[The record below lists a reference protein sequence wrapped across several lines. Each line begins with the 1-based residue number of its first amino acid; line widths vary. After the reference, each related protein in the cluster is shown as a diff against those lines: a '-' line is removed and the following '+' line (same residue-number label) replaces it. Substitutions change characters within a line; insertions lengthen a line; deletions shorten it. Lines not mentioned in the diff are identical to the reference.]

1 MILISQKQWFTVLLS
16 FLASLALLFVVLP
29 LVVTVVTT
37 HPSDLQ
43 LALVDREVLRSLGT
57 TFLGGILATCF
68 GLLVGVPL
76 AWILSRKHFP
86 GKGLVEGIVTLPVII
101 PHTAAGIALLMVFG
115 SYGILGNL
123 FAKVGI
129 FFVDQLAGVVVAMAF
144 VGLPFLVTSS
154 REAFTAVD
162 IELEKAAMIDGA
174 SIWQVFLHVTL
185 PLSWR
190 GITAGAMMMWAR
202 GISEFGAVA
211 IIAYHPKIVPV
222 LVYERFQGFG
232 LSAAQPIAVI
242 LILAV
247 LLVFI
252 GLRLL
257 SNLNR
262 NEK

>member
-1 MILISQKQWFTVLLS
+1 MTLISQKQWFTVLLS
-16 FLASLALLFVVLP
+16 FLASLAILFIILP

-37 HPSDLQ
+37 QPSDLK
-43 LALVDREVLRSLGT
+43 LALLDQEVLRSLGT
-57 TFLGGILATCF
+57 TFFGGIIATGF

-76 AWILSRKHFP
+76 AWVLSRKDFP

-115 SYGILGNL
+115 SYGILGSL
-123 FAKVGI
+123 FEKVGI
-129 FFVDQLAGVVVAMAF
+129 FFVDHLAGVVVAMAF
-144 VGLPFLVTSS
+144 VGLPFLITSS
-154 REAFTAVD
+154 REAFAAVD

-174 SIWQVFLHVTL
+174 SIWQVFFHVTL

-202 GISEFGAVA
+202 GISEFGAIA

-232 LSAAQPIAVI
+232 LSAAQPVAVI

-247 LLVFI
+247 FLVFA
-252 GLRLL
+252 GLSIL
-257 SNLNR
+257 SNFSR
-262 NEK
+262 KQK